1 MLSTVFSDVK
11 KAIDIR
17 GIKKETKQMKKL
29 MIAAAIVCAAA
40 FANAATVSWTIGVI
54 YDAPEAGGWGEG
66 SAGEGYTGVLS
77 FYSDSAMQNL
87 VTSATITEW
96 SDGVAEGETD
106 NLFTY
111 DPATTYYGK
120 LVCTT
125 SVNGELQT
133 LESQAFKFTTNPME
147 AYPSIVV
154 GTNPEDIGGRI
165 TDLDGNEFT
174 GDHGAF
180 SASGWTAAPEPTSG
194 LLLLIGVAGLALRR
208 RRA

>member
-1 MLSTVFSDVK
+1 
-11 KAIDIR
+11 
-17 GIKKETKQMKKL
+17 MKKL

-40 FANAATVSWTIGVI
+40 FANAATVSWTVGVI

-66 SAGEGYTGVLS
+66 AAGEGYTGILN
-77 FYSDSAMQNL
+77 FYSDSGMQNL
-87 VTSATITEW
+87 IASATITEW
-96 SDGVAEGETD
+96 SDGVAEGETGD
-106 NLFTY
+106 FFSYN
-111 DPATTYYGK
+111 PATTYYGK

-133 LESQAFKFTTNPME
+133 LESLGFQFTTNPME
-147 AYPSIVV
+147 PAPSIVV
-154 GTNPEDIGGRI
+154 GTNWEDIGDSI
-165 TDLDGNEFT
+165 QKIDGSEFT
-174 GDHGAF
+174 AADTHGAF

>member
-17 GIKKETKQMKKL
+17 GVKKETKQMKKL

-40 FANAATVSWTIGVI
+40 FANAATVSWSLGTIT
-54 YDAPEAGGWGEG
+54 DAPTAGGWGEG
-66 SAGEGYTGVLS
+66 LAGEGYTATLS
-77 FYSDSAMQNL
+77 LYSDSTLSTL
-87 VTSATITEW
+87 VWAGSATEW
-96 SDGVAEGETD
+96 EDGWTFGETSD
-106 NLFTY
+106 AFTY
-111 DPATTYYGK
+111 SPATTYYGK
-120 LVCTT
+120 MVV
-125 SVNGELQT
+125 SYGEQT
-133 LESQAFKFTTNPME
+133 LTSDGFQFTTNPMDP
-147 AYPSIVV
+147 APAITIGADVDS
-154 GTNPEDIGGRI
+154 IGGTI
-165 TDLDGNEFT
+165 QQIGGADFT

>member
-1 MLSTVFSDVK
+1 
-11 KAIDIR
+11 
-17 GIKKETKQMKKL
+17 MKKL

-40 FANAATVSWTIGVI
+40 FANAATVSWGVGCI
-54 YDAPEAGGWGEG
+54 TDAPTAGGWGEG
-66 SAGEGYTGVLS
+66 VAGDGYTGVLS
-77 FYSDSAMQNL
+77 LYSDSGMTAL
-87 VTSATITEW
+87 ITSVTITEW
-96 SDGVAEGETD
+96 EDGYAFGETD
-106 NLFTY
+106 DLFTY

-125 SVNGELQT
+125 SVNGEVQT
-133 LESQAFKFTTNPME
+133 LESQGFKFTTNPME
-147 AYPSIVV
+147 SAPSISVA
-154 GTNPEDIGGRI
+154 TNPDDIGGTI
-165 TDLDGNEFT
+165 TDLAGNEFT

>member
-11 KAIDIR
+11 KVIDNR

-40 FANAATVSWTIGVI
+40 FANAATVQWSVGVI
-54 YDAPEAGGWGEG
+54 TDATAAGGWGEG
-66 SAGEGYTGVLS
+66 TAGAGYTATLS
-77 FYSDSAMQNL
+77 LYSDSAL
-87 VTSATITEW
+87 TSLIW
-96 SDGVAEGETD
+96 SGSASDWEDGCAFGETAD
-106 NLFTY
+106 VFDYN
-111 DPATTYYGK
+111 PATTYYGK

-125 SVNGELQT
+125 SVNGQLQT
-133 LESQAFKFTTNPME
+133 LESQGFQFTTNPMNPG
-147 AYPSIVV
+147 PSITI
-154 GTNPEDIGGRI
+154 GTSPEFIDSIQQIGGA
-165 TDLDGNEFT
+165 DFT

>member
-1 MLSTVFSDVK
+1 
-11 KAIDIR
+11 
-17 GIKKETKQMKKL
+17 MKKL

-40 FANAATVSWTIGVI
+40 FANAATVQWAVGVI
-54 YDAPEAGGWGEG
+54 TDATAAGGWGEG
-66 SAGEGYTGVLS
+66 TAGAGYTATLS
-77 FYSDSAMQNL
+77 LYKDSAL
-87 VTSATITEW
+87 TTIIWSGSASEW
-96 SDGVAEGETD
+96 EDGCAFGETD
-106 NLFTY
+106 DLFSY

-133 LESQAFKFTTNPME
+133 LESQSFQFTTSTLESAP
-147 AYPSIVV
+147 AISI
-154 GTNPEDIGGRI
+154 GTDVESIMGSIQQIGGA
-165 TDLDGNEFT
+165 DFT

-208 RRA
+208 KRA